1 MFMSEFPTKEKAI
14 TVSKDFSKID
24 ILTEIRQSY
33 LGKLE
38 EASYDIKLLL
48 KDYSKNAAKNNK
60 RFNDNNRNGDGK
72 PSKRK
77 LILDREYEHFDEE
90 GDVIWQFN
98 PALKLSGVDNWD
110 LSIKQ
115 YLKQYF
121 KVDGDLEEDAFENN
135 FGQVMESIVQVLDP
149 IMYSVVH
156 MSWKLDV
163 RRWKG
168 KL

>member
-38 EASYDIKLLL
+38 EASYDIKLIL

-72 PSKRK
+72 PIKRK

-121 KVDGDLEEDAFENN
+121 KVDGDLEEDNDN
-135 FGQVMESIVQVLDP
+135 WYLESISLVNN
-149 IMYSVVH
+149 
-156 MSWKLDV
+156 
-163 RRWKG
+163 
-168 KL
+168 